1 MKTGKKAGN
10 NVITATLLCVHAQ
23 SYLTFVTSGTIDC
36 QAPLSMEFSWQEY
49 WNGLP
54 FPSPGVFPTQGS
66 NLCLLLGR
74 QILYH

>member
-1 MKTGKKAGN
+1 MKTGKKAGT

-49 WNGLP
+49 WNG
-54 FPSPGVFPTQGS
+54 
-66 NLCLLLGR
+66 
-74 QILYH
+74 